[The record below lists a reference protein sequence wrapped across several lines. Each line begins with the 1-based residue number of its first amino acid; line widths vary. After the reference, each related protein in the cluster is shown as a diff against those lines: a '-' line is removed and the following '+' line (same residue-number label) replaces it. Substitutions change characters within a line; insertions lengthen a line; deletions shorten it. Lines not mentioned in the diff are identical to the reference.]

1 MANWIIV
8 VDDDTTNLKAA
19 GKILSQRGFRVTA
32 LKSGRAM
39 LDYLAENGT
48 PELILLDIMMP
59 DMDGFD
65 TLEALR
71 AWEAEGNR
79 SETPV
84 IFLTSEEDSDIETR
98 GFEMGV
104 SDFIRKPFDPEVLMK
119 RLEKVIGTK
128 EKIERIEEDAQTDAM
143 TGFYNKAA
151 TRERLEQICQKE
163 IGCLLMIDLDSFKSI
178 NDIYG
183 HDMGDR
189 ILISFSEIIKNN
201 VPNGS
206 LCGRI
211 GGDEFL
217 VFAKG
222 LINETE
228 IKAFTVKLNESIMAE
243 AKKLFGEGFLVPL
256 GASVGAVLVPEQG
269 TSFSDLFHMA
279 DTALYDVKGEG
290 KHNYSLYR
298 KGVSNVTDAKDMEMN
313 LKTLSSLLEERSI
326 PNSVM
331 WMGQEAFGII
341 YRYMMR
347 YMGRYNV
354 SGFKVLINVEV
365 ADTVPSEDVLRIIE
379 EVKILLQGSLRNSDV
394 MMQTGKDQFF
404 ILLPEL
410 DADHIDV
417 VIDRMLKGWSE
428 HEDGDKAK
436 LNYEVDMVFESNK
449 PKQDADEPDWVVV
462 VDDDKV
468 NLQRAGHILSQNG
481 IRATALTSGQAL
493 LDFMKENRPSL
504 ILLDYRM
511 PDMDGF
517 ETLRKL
523 RTMEAEEAEVP
534 VIFLTG
540 DDDEDTEV
548 EGLKLGA
555 MDFIKKPFTPEVLLL
570 RVRHSIEL
578 IRLQSNLSAE
588 VEKKTEENEK
598 LFIHV
603 VASLATAIDA
613 KDTYTNGHSSRVA
626 TYAREIASRHGYSS
640 KAQSDIYMMGLLHDV
655 GKIGIPDAVINKPGK
670 LTNEEFDMIKTHP
683 VMGAKILSNIQEMPE
698 LATGAKW
705 HHERYG
711 GGGYPDGLAGEAI
724 PEQARIIAVADA
736 YDAMSSR
743 RSYRDVLPQEK
754 VREQIESGIGTQFDP
769 TFARIMLNMIDEDT
783 EYKMREV

>member
-8 VDDDTTNLKAA
+8 VDDDTTNLQAA

-39 LDYLAENGT
+39 LDYIKENGV

-59 DMDGFD
+59 DMDGF
-65 TLEALR
+65 EALEKLR
-71 AWEAEGNR
+71 EWEAQEKL

-84 IFLTSEEDSDIETR
+84 IFLSSEDDSGVETK
-98 GFEMGV
+98 GFEKGV
-104 SDFIRKPFDPEVLMK
+104 SDYIHKPFVPDVLLQ
-119 RLEKVIGTK
+119 RLQKVIGTK
-128 EKIERIEEDAQTDAM
+128 EKMDRIEEDAQTDAM
-143 TGFYNKAA
+143 TGFYNKAT
-151 TRERLEQICQKE
+151 TREKLEDICQDRT
-163 IGCLLMIDLDSFKSI
+163 GCLCMIDLDSFKSI

-183 HDMGDR
+183 HDMGDQ
-189 ILISFSEIIKNN
+189 ILIAFTKIIKEN
-201 VPNGS
+201 VPEGS

-217 VFAKG
+217 VF
-222 LINETE
+222 INDLTNEVKLKDFTDKLNTE
-228 IKAFTVKLNESIMAE
+228 IMAKAKS
-243 AKKLFGEGFLVPL
+243 LFGEDFLVPL
-256 GASVGAVLVPEQG
+256 GASVGAVMVPEQG
-269 TSFSDLFHMA
+269 RSFSDLFHMA

-290 KHNYSLYR
+290 KHNYALYR
-298 KGVSNVTDAKDMEMN
+298 KGVSNLHDAQKMEMN

-354 SGFKVLINVEV
+354 SGFKVLINVKV
-365 ADTVPSEDVLRIIE
+365 HDDVPDEDVIGIIE
-379 EVKILLQGSLRNSDV
+379 EVKVMLQGSLRNSDV
-394 MMQTGKDQFF
+394 MMQTAKDQFF
-404 ILLPEL
+404 VLLPEL
-410 DADHIDV
+410 DSDNIDV
-417 VIDRMLKGWSE
+417 VIERMMKGWAE
-428 HEDGDKAK
+428 HKDGDKAT
-436 LNYEVDMVFESNK
+436 LEHEVEMVFEDKSHDR
-449 PKQDADEPDWVVV
+449 DATEPDWVVV

-493 LDFMKENRPSL
+493 LDFMRDNNPNL

-511 PDMDGF
+511 PEMDGF

-523 RTMEAEEAEVP
+523 RIQEAEDKEVP

-570 RVRHSIEL
+570 RVRHSIDL
-578 IRLQSNLSAE
+578 IRLQSSLSTE
-588 VEKKTEENEK
+588 VQKKTEENEK

-603 VASLATAIDA
+603 VLSLTTAIDA

-626 TYAREIASRHGYSS
+626 SYAREIASRYGYSLDR
-640 KAQSDIYMMGLLHDV
+640 QSDIYMMGLLHDV

-670 LTNEEFDMIKTHP
+670 LSDEEFAIIKTHP
-683 VMGAKILSNIQEMPE
+683 VLGAKILSNIQEMPR
-698 LATGAKW
+698 LATGAKY
-705 HHERYG
+705 HHERYDG
-711 GGGYPDGLAGEAI
+711 RGYPEGLVGDDI
-724 PEQARIIAVADA
+724 PEEARIIAVADA

-743 RSYRDVLPQEK
+743 RSYRDVLPQET
-754 VREQIESGIGTQFDP
+754 VREQIETGMGTQFDP
-769 TFARIMLNMIDEDT
+769 RFAEIMLEMMDEDT